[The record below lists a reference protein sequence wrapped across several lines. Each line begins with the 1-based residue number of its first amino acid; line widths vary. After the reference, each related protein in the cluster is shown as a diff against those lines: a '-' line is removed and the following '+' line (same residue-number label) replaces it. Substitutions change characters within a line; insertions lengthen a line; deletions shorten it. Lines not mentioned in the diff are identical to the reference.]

1 MSAMTNALDRKRL
14 LSLNIDDQA
23 RRLLPEVWPLVE
35 PNLPT
40 MLDAFYAHLATI
52 PSLSDLVE
60 DPRNVSRLKSVQL
73 DHWKSL
79 FSGQFDQSYF
89 ECVTRIG
96 RTHQKIGFEPR
107 WYLTGYVFFLARVLP
122 LLISGKSGS
131 RDSSIDMIR
140 AVAKAIFLDMD
151 LANSVYYLAM
161 KEEAEQT
168 PAGHANGFEKNLK
181 RLVEPCCICRDG
193 TPCIVANP
201 RAHDRR

>member
-1 MSAMTNALDRKRL
+1 MSAMTNAFDRKRL
-14 LSLNIDDQA
+14 LLLNIDDQV
-23 RRLLPEVWPLVE
+23 RRLLPEVWTLVE

-96 RTHQKIGFEPR
+96 RTHQKIGLEPR
-107 WYLTGYVFFLARVLP
+107 WYLAGYVFFLARVLP
-122 LLISGKSGS
+122 LLISGNRGS
-131 RDSSIDMIR
+131 RDSSIDMIQT
-140 AVAKAIFLDMD
+140 VAKAIFLDMD
-151 LANSVYYLAM
+151 LVNSVYYNAM
-161 KEEAEQT
+161 KEGAEQT
-168 PAGHANGFEKNLK
+168 LTGYADGIEKNVQG
-181 RLVEPCCICRDG
+181 LVEPCCICRDG
-193 TPCIVANP
+193 TPCIVGNP
-201 RAHDRR
+201 LMHDRR